1 MQQQN
6 DSPALTSEKQVR
18 ELASLFIRMSE
29 AIHHAL
35 RELAG
40 SRSQNA
46 ASAYALLTEEYA
58 LRSRANMLMIEASR
72 FARPGLAITQ
82 QEMLNTIDAM
92 NSKLKGAHTL
102 EELTEIII
110 GVVLFANSIASQKN
124 HIVTFLLNDLK
135 SSVDKFDTIAEK

>member
-6 DSPALTSEKQVR
+6 DLQALTSEVQVR

-58 LRSRANMLMIEASR
+58 LRSRANMLMIEANR
-72 FARPGLAITQ
+72 FARPGLDTTQ
-82 QEMLNTIDAM
+82 QEMLNTLEAIYA
-92 NSKLKGAHTL
+92 KLKSACTL
-102 EELTEIII
+102 VELSEIII
-110 GVVLFANSIASQKN
+110 GVVLFANSIASPKN
-124 HIVTFLLNDLK
+124 HIVSFLLDDLRK
-135 SSVDKFDTIAEK
+135 TVYRN

>member
-6 DSPALTSEKQVR
+6 DSPALTSEEQVR

-40 SRSQNA
+40 SKSQNA

-72 FARPGLAITQ
+72 FARPGLNTTQ
-82 QEMLNTIDAM
+82 HEMLDIVEKIH
-92 NSKLKGAHTL
+92 SKLKSACTL
-102 EELTEIII
+102 EELSEIII
-110 GVVLFANSIASQKN
+110 GVILFANSIASRKN

-135 SSVDKFDTIAEK
+135 SSVDKFDALAEK